1 MEQILGTPL
10 IPQVDYTSTSYGSVL
25 LKSLQTEKLP
35 ELDLLV
41 REAVQNSSDAS
52 LSIENE
58 QAVWIDFSYGSF
70 DSYSLCE
77 QLGSVG
83 EAIALH
89 RQDILDCKGCL
100 EIRDRKTVG
109 LTGPYRK
116 EELDASDHGN
126 YFKLIFDSGINQTQS
141 GAGGNWGFGKSVY
154 YRIGRAGIVAYYSQ
168 ISSCQPNGDK
178 EERLVVT
185 MVEDESSPKSVLAK
199 IVSGPSGRAWWGRPF
214 DEDGVVLPITDHD
227 HIEKFL
233 GLFGLKPF
241 HDNET
246 GTSII
251 VPFVDEDKV
260 LGDIIPH
267 NALPADIEARCV
279 WKDSVP
285 KYLEHALQ
293 KWYAPRLGNNN
304 LKLTKTAS
312 KKIRATVITL
322 KEGDPEKRTLSYPK
336 MDSFFQ
342 LVQDL
347 YTTALFEVEGLPAP
361 ERRFDSSIKAQ
372 AIKVHREG
380 LSTSTVGYVSY
391 ARVTSGE
398 IYGLQAGLSPYIM
411 TGNFNNSEDENEP
424 IVLSAREPG
433 MVISYSI
440 DGTWSKGVKAPVNNA
455 GSSQDE
461 YIIAFFVPAVENAFK
476 EDSGN
481 RAIEYVNLGGYL
493 RKCEDSDHAN
503 WEDKAKF
510 KLISKIKLHVGKKI
524 AVGTKNTETI
534 SVNASASR
542 LSGRLGKAL
551 MPSRGLLAAA
561 RKNGSAGGGGS
572 GGGSTGG
579 AKPFFKT
586 TDPVWKNGSLTFPFE
601 LGMGEKL
608 QRVIQIEVQT
618 EGGTLSPKAW
628 NEQIGSSF
636 PAGFRWASAS
646 VEKLNGELD
655 LVSCDA
661 NCIEEESG
669 ALYGAL
675 VPTGDNATGFEV
687 RCTVPGQL
695 IVGELAL
702 FASDR
707 TIEFI
712 LKAL

>member
-1 MEQILGTPL
+1 
-10 IPQVDYTSTSYGSVL
+10 
-25 LKSLQTEKLP
+25 
-35 ELDLLV
+35 
-41 REAVQNSSDAS
+41 
-52 LSIENE
+52 
-58 QAVWIDFSYGSF
+58 
-70 DSYSLCE
+70 
-77 QLGSVG
+77 
-83 EAIALH
+83 
-89 RQDILDCKGCL
+89 
-100 EIRDRKTVG
+100 
-109 LTGPYRK
+109 
-116 EELDASDHGN
+116 
-126 YFKLIFDSGINQTQS
+126 
-141 GAGGNWGFGKSVY
+141 
-154 YRIGRAGIVAYYSQ
+154 
-168 ISSCQPNGDK
+168 
-178 EERLVVT
+178 
-185 MVEDESSPKSVLAK
+185 
-199 IVSGPSGRAWWGRPF
+199 
-214 DEDGVVLPITDHD
+214 
-227 HIEKFL
+227 
-233 GLFGLKPF
+233 
-241 HDNET
+241 
-246 GTSII
+246 
-251 VPFVDEDKV
+251 
-260 LGDIIPH
+260 
-267 NALPADIEARCV
+267 
-279 WKDSVP
+279 
-285 KYLEHALQ
+285 
-293 KWYAPRLGNNN
+293 
-304 LKLTKTAS
+304 
-312 KKIRATVITL
+312 
-322 KEGDPEKRTLSYPK
+322 
-336 MDSFFQ
+336 
-342 LVQDL
+342 
-347 YTTALFEVEGLPAP
+347 
-361 ERRFDSSIKAQ
+361 
-372 AIKVHREG
+372 
-380 LSTSTVGYVSY
+380 
-391 ARVTSGE
+391 
-398 IYGLQAGLSPYIM
+398 M

-440 DGTWSKGVKAPVNNA
+440 DGTWSKGVKAPVNNV

-476 EDSGN
+476 EDSGS

-561 RKNGSAGGGGS
+561 RKNGSAGGGGL

-579 AKPFFKT
+579 SKPFFKT

-646 VEKLNGELD
+646 VEKPNGEFD
-655 LVSCDA
+655 SVSCDA

-669 ALYGAL
+669 TLYGAL

-687 RCTVPGQL
+687 RCTVPGRL